1 MTDFVGGPEDN
12 IFNLTQYDGSSN
24 VDGGGGYD
32 ILNLTYPNIYVVR
45 DAWRMVL
52 NEGYTRNLTSYYTND
67 VFFENIELLTI
78 TAPIVHSSG
87 YVEIIVNTDRVN
99 ALIDGNGGGR
109 LTLDYMAESVG
120 RTFTYDHDGL
130 NAYGL
135 VTFKNIAG
143 LQILGGTGDDIL
155 SGDPDNAEGGTI
167 TIISGAGN
175 DILDTGAYSGWLY
188 GGLGNDILYSRSP
201 FARVDGQWGDD
212 ILYGITGSGSLFG
225 GTGNDTYIID
235 GVYIAVT
242 EYAGEGVDEVRTSL
256 ASYLLPA
263 NFEKLTGT
271 SASGQA
277 LTGNGGDNYIVGNVG
292 IDTIAG
298 GAGNDVIEGGEGND
312 ILSGETGVDSVSY
325 EHAVGAVQVS
335 LQAGI
340 ATGGAG
346 NDQLW
351 DFENVIGSAFAD
363 VLTGNDGNNVLAGL
377 AGDDILSGGAG
388 IDTAS
393 YEQAAAGV
401 QVSLL
406 AGLATGGAGND
417 TLSGIENV
425 RGSAYADGLT
435 GDDGNNALSGL
446 AGDDLIEGGAGDDI
460 LSGGVGIDSVSYEH
474 AVAGVQVSLAAGVA
488 TGGAGND
495 TLSEFEN
502 IRGSAYADMLTGDNG
517 SNALSGLAGADQ
529 MIGLGG
535 DDEYWVD
542 NQGDVIVEAVGGGY
556 DRVLAKVDYTL
567 ADNVE
572 SLTLIGRGNI
582 DAYGNDLDNILTGN
596 SGNNRL
602 RGFGGEDYMAG
613 GAGND
618 IYHVNSWGD
627 QVVEAPGGGTD
638 LIVSSISIDLLALP
652 DVENVT
658 LVNRWNINLN
668 GNALDNV
675 LTGNSG
681 DNVIRGFGGN
691 DVLSGGA
698 GRDSFGFDAA
708 PGSGD
713 LVQITDFSVAD
724 DIILLSHDQFGPIG
738 SGSGGWGSLDPD
750 AFVIGNVA
758 ADANDRILYDS
769 ATGALFYDADGN
781 GAGAAVQFALLTAG
795 LALTSA
801 DFNVI
806 L

>member
-1 MTDFVGGPEDN
+1 MTDLVGGPGNEAFLLDGWDN
-12 IFNLTQYDGSSN
+12 GAT

-32 ILNLTYPNIYVVR
+32 VLTIDYRAMQSPQITVIDGRVSALPRISLPGGGFTWDFAHPRIISFSNIEQIVFQFETVTALTVTPSDMKIHVEGRNGGRLGLSYKENSDPVSVDFSAGGSVKTIDNVTFAGFSAYAFWGGAGDDVVVG
-45 DAWRMVL
+45 A
-52 NEGYTRNLTSYYTND
+52 TSLDMLSGGDGND
-67 VFFENIELLTI
+67 VFDSRYGGTM
-78 TAPIVHSSG
+78 TG
-87 YVEIIVNTDRVN
+87 
-99 ALIDGNGGGR
+99 GNGDDTYIVRADFNSFWISEYAGGGIDEIQTYTNFV
-109 LTLDYMAESVG
+109 TLPNAVENLVAMDDGVHHFNGNQSNNIIRGGEG
-120 RTFTYDHDGL
+120 YD
-130 NAYGL
+130 
-135 VTFKNIAG
+135 
-143 LQILGGTGDDIL
+143 
-155 SGDPDNAEGGTI
+155 
-167 TIISGAGN
+167 
-175 DILDTGAYSGWLY
+175 
-188 GGLGNDILYSRSP
+188 
-201 FARVDGQWGDD
+201 
-212 ILYGITGSGSLFG
+212 SLFG
-225 GTGNDTYIID
+225 GDGDDLIEGRGGNDD
-235 GVYIAVT
+235 LFGGV
-242 EYAGEGVDEVRTSL
+242 
-256 ASYLLPA
+256 
-263 NFEKLTGT
+263 
-271 SASGQA
+271 
-277 LTGNGGDNYIVGNVG
+277 GG
-292 IDTIAG
+292 
-298 GAGNDVIEGGEGND
+298 
-312 ILSGETGVDSVSY
+312 DSVSY
-325 EHAVGAVQVS
+325 EHASAAVAVS
-335 LQAGI
+335 LRTGI
-340 ATGGAG
+340 VTGGAG
-346 NDQLW
+346 SDRLW
-351 DFENVIGSAFAD
+351 
-363 VLTGNDGNNVLAGL
+363 
-377 AGDDILSGGAG
+377 
-388 IDTAS
+388 
-393 YEQAAAGV
+393 
-401 QVSLL
+401 
-406 AGLATGGAGND
+406 
-417 TLSGIENV
+417 
-425 RGSAYADGLT
+425 
-435 GDDGNNALSGL
+435 
-446 AGDDLIEGGAGDDI
+446 
-460 LSGGVGIDSVSYEH
+460 
-474 AVAGVQVSLAAGVA
+474 
-488 TGGAGND
+488 
-495 TLSEFEN
+495 EFEN
-502 IRGSAYADMLTGDNG
+502 IRGSAYADMLTGDDGINV
-517 SNALSGLAGADQ
+517 LSGLAGADQ
-529 MIGLGG
+529 MTGLGG

-556 DRVLAKVDYTL
+556 DRVFAKVDYTL

-675 LTGNSG
+675 LAGNSG

-708 PGSGD
+708 PGAGD

-738 SGSGGWGSLDPD
+738 SGSGGWGLLDPD

>member
-175 DILDTGAYSGWLY
+175 DILDTRAYSGWLY

>member
-1 MTDFVGGPEDN
+1 M
-12 IFNLTQYDGSSN
+12 
-24 VDGGGGYD
+24 
-32 ILNLTYPNIYVVR
+32 
-45 DAWRMVL
+45 
-52 NEGYTRNLTSYYTND
+52 
-67 VFFENIELLTI
+67 
-78 TAPIVHSSG
+78 
-87 YVEIIVNTDRVN
+87 
-99 ALIDGNGGGR
+99 LI
-109 LTLDYMAESVG
+109 
-120 RTFTYDHDGL
+120 
-130 NAYGL
+130 
-135 VTFKNIAG
+135 
-143 LQILGGTGDDIL
+143 GDDGIEEIL
-155 SGDPDNAEGGTI
+155 
-167 TIISGAGN
+167 
-175 DILDTGAYSGWLY
+175 
-188 GGLGNDILYSRSP
+188 
-201 FARVDGQWGDD
+201 
-212 ILYGITGSGSLFG
+212 
-225 GTGNDTYIID
+225 
-235 GVYIAVT
+235 
-242 EYAGEGVDEVRTSL
+242 
-256 ASYLLPA
+256 
-263 NFEKLTGT
+263 
-271 SASGQA
+271 
-277 LTGNGGDNYIVGNVG
+277 
-292 IDTIAG
+292 
-298 GAGNDVIEGGEGND
+298 GGEGND
-312 ILSGETGVDSVSY
+312 ILDGGSGGHDDLRGGGGNDILYGRGYDVLTGNGGDDIFYVYSDFVIVNETEDAGVDEVRSSMGRYYLTAWVENLVGTWAGGMLLVGNDLDNRIFGNVGNDTIRGGAFRGADALFGGAGDDVLEGEDGNDELSGGEGIDTVSY
-325 EHAVGAVQVS
+325 EHATAGVTVSLSATGWTNTVGA
-335 LQAGI
+335 GTDWI
-340 ATGGAG
+340 YGC
-346 NDQLW
+346 
-351 DFENVIGSAFAD
+351 ENILGSAFAD
-363 VLTGNDGNNVLAGL
+363 VLTGDDGNNVLTGL
-377 AGDDILSGGAG
+377 AGADVLSGLGGDDVIEGGAGDDVLSGGAG

-406 AGLATGGAGND
+406 TGLATGGAGND
-417 TLSGIENV
+417 TLSGIENI

-460 LSGGVGIDSVSYEH
+460 LSGGVGIDSVSYEY

-495 TLSEFEN
+495 QLSEFEN

-517 SNALSGLAGADQ
+517 VNVLSGLAGADQ

-556 DRVLAKVDYTL
+556 DRVFAKVDYTL

-675 LTGNSG
+675 LAGNSG

-708 PGSGD
+708 PGAGD

-738 SGSGGWGSLDPD
+738 SGSGGWGLLDPD

-769 ATGALFYDADGN
+769 TTGALFYDADGN
-781 GAGAAVQFALLTAG
+781 GAGAAVQFALLTPG

>member
-1 MTDFVGGPEDN
+1 MRFDFYYEARDINFTFDRGGAN
-12 IFNLTQYDGSSN
+12 KIGQ
-24 VDGGGGYD
+24 
-32 ILNLTYPNIYVVR
+32 
-45 DAWRMVL
+45 
-52 NEGYTRNLTSYYTND
+52 
-67 VFFENIELLTI
+67 
-78 TAPIVHSSG
+78 
-87 YVEIIVNTDRVN
+87 
-99 ALIDGNGGGR
+99 
-109 LTLDYMAESVG
+109 
-120 RTFTYDHDGL
+120 
-130 NAYGL
+130 
-135 VTFKNIAG
+135 VTF
-143 LQILGGTGDDIL
+143 
-155 SGDPDNAEGGTI
+155 DNFDKI
-167 TIISGAGN
+167 YIH
-175 DILDTGAYSGWLY
+175 
-188 GGLGNDILYSRSP
+188 
-201 FARVDGQWGDD
+201 
-212 ILYGITGSGSLFG
+212 SGS
-225 GTGNDTYIID
+225 
-235 GVYIAVT
+235 
-242 EYAGEGVDEVRTSL
+242 
-256 ASYLLPA
+256 
-263 NFEKLTGT
+263 
-271 SASGQA
+271 
-277 LTGNGGDNYIVGNVG
+277 
-292 IDTIAG
+292 
-298 GAGNDVIEGGEGND
+298 GNDVLIGDDGIEEILGGEGND
-312 ILSGETGVDSVSY
+312 ILDGGSGGHDDLRGGGGNDILYGRGYDVLTGNGGDDIFYVYSDFVIVNETEDAGVDEVRSSMGRYYLTAWVENLVGTWAGGMLLVGNDLDNRIFGNVGNDTIRGGAFRGADALFGGAGDDVLEGEDGNDELSGGEGIDTVSY
-325 EHAVGAVQVS
+325 EHATAGVTVSLSATGWTNTVGAGTDWIYGCENILGSAFADVLTGDDGNNVLTGLAGADVLSGLGGDDVIEGGAGDDVLSGGAGIDTASYEHAAAGVQVS
-335 LQAGI
+335 LATGV

-346 NDQLW
+346 NDTLS

-406 AGLATGGAGND
+406 TGLATGGAGND
-417 TLSGIENV
+417 TLSGIENI

-495 TLSEFEN
+495 QLSEFEN

-517 SNALSGLAGADQ
+517 VNVLSGLAGADQ

-556 DRVLAKVDYTL
+556 DRVFAKVDYTL

-675 LTGNSG
+675 LAGNSG

-708 PGSGD
+708 PGAGD

-738 SGSGGWGSLDPD
+738 SGSGGWGLLDPD
-750 AFVIGNVA
+750 AFVIGSVA

-781 GAGAAVQFALLTAG
+781 GAEAAVQFALLTPG